1 MKTSLRL
8 LLSVLAITSTMALAD
23 DPVEKG
29 LSLEKFSYHGVGFK
43 DRKTDLV
50 AKLFECNA
58 VSCKRKEKDTN
69 IDVVFTD
76 DRIQIIDARTRYN
89 NRIDCTVNQ
98 REIKKFLTDTYNFEY
113 VNQDSTFLGMNMTSN
128 DVGGNIKTTDG
139 SIFVNVS
146 CMNDSKINMGY
157 VNTRFNLKDISA
169 QSFKD
174 AFKYE

>member
-1 MKTSLRL
+1 MKTILHTM
-8 LLSVLAITSTMALAD
+8 LSILTITSTMAFAG
-23 DPVEKG
+23 DPVDKE
-29 LSLEKFSYHGVGFK
+29 LSLEKFSYHGIGFK
-43 DRKTDLV
+43 DSKTDLV
-50 AKLFECNA
+50 SKRFECNA
-58 VSCKRKEKDTN
+58 MSCKRKEKDTN

-76 DRIQIIDARTRYN
+76 DRIQIIEARTRYN
-89 NRIDCTVNQ
+89 NHIDCSVNQ
-98 REIKKFLTDTYNFEY
+98 SEIKKFLTDTYNFEY
-113 VNQDSTFLGMNMTSN
+113 VNQDSTFLGMHMTSN
-128 DVGGNIKTTDG
+128 DVGGNIPTTNG